1 MPFVPFTKRDASAA
15 GDPSAPDTTAPAA
28 PAFTKTVSRKRGRRK
43 PGKVSPAQKHLMAGS
58 TRTMAGGRR

>member
-1 MPFVPFTKRDASAA
+1 MPFQPFTKKDDA
-15 GDPSAPDTTAPAA
+15 APDTTAPAP
-28 PAFTKTVSRKRGRRK
+28 PAFAKQASRKRGRRK